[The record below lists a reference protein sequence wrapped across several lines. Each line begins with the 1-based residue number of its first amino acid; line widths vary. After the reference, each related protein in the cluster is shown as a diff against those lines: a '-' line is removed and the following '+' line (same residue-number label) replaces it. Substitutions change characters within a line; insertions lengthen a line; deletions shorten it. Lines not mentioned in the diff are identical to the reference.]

1 MWYIYIYIHKYIYVI
16 YISIYQ
22 KFWYYLFFWTD
33 ANLIKRFR
41 YIQKEISNFKT
52 LYLRFKISSR
62 VNYAGATGLKP
73 DWSETIR
80 FFVIKIFLSG
90 NCTSFIENVLHH
102 KLQSLRNANALVR
115 KKVWVIV
122 SFLID
127 NHFYDFRESF
137 CF

>member
-33 ANLIKRFR
+33 ANLINRFR

-52 LYLRFKISSR
+52 LYLRFKIRSR
-62 VNYAGATGLKP
+62 VNYAGPTDLKP